1 MRFVLRTGTREVL
14 FFTRNRFSRFTDLEH
29 AAEFLA
35 DYCASAGN
43 LRALRTAMRTSMDH
57 QDLARLDD
65 LALLVRVADMLVKRE
80 LHVLVD
86 ANGLAP
92 WVWTFPRT
100 PSVAL
105 DDVSGDGEY
114 EPLAGEDEEGEDSEA
129 VFEDTKP
136 EPVIPPEYPRLAEK
150 EANFLDFQTGLFCSV
165 MDLLRYV
172 GLGAT
177 DESKVPESLK
187 EVAEGGA
194 NGLEGVT
201 AATAD
206 QLDPLCAGGQAP
218 LGSSTVAHEVKGV
231 AGKGGDKLG
240 DLAGK
245 SADQIAAI
253 LEGRDDGIPPSKI
266 PKWMRD
272 IAEATGG
279 DIQSKARTI
288 ALLMQAW
295 TKMQGYE
302 PPPGSEKSGVYGD
315 LAKEQGG
322 KLGTAADNASKG
334 LGGYGP
340 PAEPDDA
347 RVHVF
352 QEGDTL
358 ISIAMLWGL
367 GSGLWKEIWDHP
379 ANVDI
384 RLERPEPE
392 DLQPGDKLYIPVIP
406 DGQDWIEI
414 VLLDVHGAPMGN
426 KPYRIIPTSGGP
438 RTGYL
443 DVEGCALQDDLAP
456 GELKLRFPD
465 SLPGPQ
471 DGGGGIEDGPDDDL
485 DGGSGGGGY
494 TGPEAGGEP
503 DTPPAGG
510 DLDKGE
516 GWVKFKVIDDL
527 TEEPLADV
535 TVTIKLPDGTE
546 ESFTTAADGM
556 IEVEG
561 LPAGKFAIESIA
573 DGEGY
578 EVVSIS

>member
-1 MRFVLRTGTREVL
+1 M
-14 FFTRNRFSRFTDLEH
+14 DLEQ

-43 LRALRTAMRTSMDH
+43 LRALRVAMRTSMDH
-57 QDLARLDD
+57 RHLAELDD
-65 LALLVRVADMLVKRE
+65 LGLLVRVADMLVKRE
-80 LHVLVD
+80 LHVLID

-92 WVWTFPRT
+92 WVWTFPTT
-100 PSVAL
+100 PSVKL
-105 DDVSGDGEY
+105 DEAGAGDEY
-114 EPLAGEDEEGEDSEA
+114 EPLEGEGDETEDQESS
-129 VFEDTKP
+129 FEDTKP
-136 EPVIPPEYPRLAEK
+136 EPVIPPVYPQVAQR
-150 EANFLDFQTGLFCSV
+150 EANAIDFTTMMFCNV

-172 GLGAT
+172 GLGDT
-177 DESKVPESLK
+177 DESVVPDSLK
-187 EVAEGGA
+187 DVAKAGGS
-194 NGLEGVT
+194 GVKT
-201 AATAD
+201 ATGAASD
-206 QLDPLCAGGQAP
+206 MLDPLTQGGAAP
-218 LGSSTVAHEVKGV
+218 LGESGIAHEVRMV
-231 AGKGGDKLG
+231 SGKGGDKLG
-240 DLAGK
+240 ILAGK
-245 SADQIAAI
+245 SADELVDILSGEDSEIPAA
-253 LEGRDDGIPPSKI
+253 DI

-279 DIQSKARTI
+279 DITAKARTI
-288 ALLMQAW
+288 AILMQAW
-295 TKMQGYE
+295 MKMQGYE
-302 PPPGSEKSGVYGD
+302 PPPGSEKSGMYGD

-322 KLGTAADNASKG
+322 KIGNAADEASKG
-334 LGGYGP
+334 LDGYGP

-347 RVHVF
+347 RVHIF

-358 ISIAMLWGL
+358 ISIAILWAL
-367 GSGLWKEIWDHP
+367 GAGLWKEIWDHP
-379 ANVDI
+379 ANKDI
-384 RLERPEPE
+384 RMERPEPE

-414 VLLDVHGAPMGN
+414 LLIDVHGEPMGN

-471 DGGGGIEDGPDDDL
+471 DGGGGIQDGPGDETDD
-485 DGGSGGGGY
+485 SGGDGY
-494 TGPEAGGEP
+494 TGPDGGKDP
-503 DTPPAGG
+503 DQKPPGG

-516 GWVKFKVIDDL
+516 AWVKFKVIDDL

-546 ESFTTAADGM
+546 QSFTTAADGM
-556 IEVEG
+556 IEIDG

-573 DGEGY
+573 DSEGY
-578 EVVSIS
+578 EVVDIS